1 MKSRY
6 LLGAGAALAVA
17 FGCAEANA
25 QFAWLGGPIPWP
37 SMSDRRAGGPAFRTR
52 RTRSRRRPSG
62 STADLD
68 LPVPTGLLST
78 SFNGSARYNSGFNA
92 GGRLGCSIGPWRLE
106 EEYSYRHNGLS
117 SFGAFFGPNINSAFT
132 GDRTTHSIMTNF
144 IYDFDRLGWPVTP
157 HIGFGIGAVDNV
169 DSVSLNPV
177 TLNGLGL
184 TTVSGPGGVLGRI
197 GTGTPFPNP
206 VLGGTFLKGSHWNFG
221 YQAIAGFRYDINPL
235 LAFDVDYRYLA
246 TTEPT
251 FTNKGVA
258 PFPPFGFPPRTT
270 KYTSGYNTQNIVASL
285 TMKFGAPPPAP
296 PPPAPPAPPPP
307 PTHQVYLVFFD
318 WDKYNITPEG
328 QQIIQLAA
336 NQYRSGGRVTL
347 QVTGYT
353 DTIGI
358 GRLQPAA
365 LRAARQRRRRRARTA
380 RRPAQRHGGRRPR
393 HERPARSDASRRTRA
408 AEPPRRDR
416 LPVKEVFSLASRG
429 SRRDPRQ
436 PPRMIRGGFPL

>member
-25 QFAWLGGPIPWP
+25 QFAWMGGPYPTLFYVGPEGGWTSLSNQRDQIRTTPFRVD
-37 SMSDRRAGGPAFRTR
+37 SGLGLAGANGPFF
-52 RTRSRRRPSG
+52 SN
-62 STADLD
+62 
-68 LPVPTGLLST
+68 
-78 SFNGSARYNSGFNA
+78 FNGSARYNSGFNA
-92 GGRLGCSIGPWRLE
+92 GGRLGLQYGPWRVE
-106 EEYSYRHNGLS
+106 EEYSYRRNGLS
-117 SFGAFFGPNINSAFT
+117 SFGGFFNPGGTKAFSGE
-132 GDRTTHSIMTNF
+132 RVTHSIMTNV
-144 IYDFDRLGWPVTP
+144 IYDFTIGWPVTP

-169 DSVSLNPV
+169 DSISLNTV

-197 GTGTPFPNP
+197 GAGTPFPNP
-206 VLGGTFLKGSHWNFG
+206 TLGGTFLKGSNWNFG
-221 YQAIAGFRYDINPL
+221 YQAIAGVRYDINPL
-235 LAFDVDYRYLA
+235 LAFDLDYRYLA
-246 TTEPT
+246 TTSPT
-251 FTNKGVA
+251 FSNKGVA
-258 PFPPFGFPPRTT
+258 PFPPFGFSGV

-285 TMKFGAPPPAP
+285 TMKFGAPPPP

-353 DTIGI
+353 DTSGSA
-358 GRLQPAA
+358 GYNQRLSERRANAVAAA
-365 LRAARQRRRRRARTA
+365 L
-380 RRPAQRHGGRRPR
+380 
-393 HERPARSDASRRTRA
+393 ERLGVPRSDMVVAGRGMNDLRVPTPPGVREPQNRRV
-408 AEPPRRDR
+408 EI
-416 LPVKEVFSLASRG
+416 VF
-429 SRRDPRQ
+429 P
-436 PPRMIRGGFPL
+436 

>member
-25 QFAWLGGPIPWP
+25 QLAWLGGPYPVTYYVGPEGGWT
-37 SMSDRRAGGPAFRTR
+37 SLSNQRDRITTTPFRVDTGVVVPPNGPF
-52 RTRSRRRPSG
+52 
-62 STADLD
+62 
-68 LPVPTGLLST
+68 
-78 SFNGSARYNSGFNA
+78 FNNFSGSARYNSGFNA
-92 GGRLGCSIGPWRLE
+92 GGRLGIQYGPLRVE

-117 SFGAFFGPNINSAFT
+117 SFGAFFGPNSNTLFS
-132 GDRTTHSIMTNF
+132 GNRNTHSIMTNF
-144 IYDFDRLGWPVTP
+144 IYDFTIGWPVTP
-157 HIGFGIGAVDNV
+157 HIGFGIGAVDNIN
-169 DSVSLNPV
+169 SVSLNPV
-177 TLNGLGL
+177 TLAGLPR
-184 TTVSGPGGVLGRI
+184 TTVSGPGGVI
-197 GTGTPFPNP
+197 GVIGAGTPFPNP
-206 VLGGTFLKGSHWNFG
+206 TIGGTFLKGSTWTFG

-246 TTEPT
+246 STDPS

-258 PFPPFGFPPRTT
+258 PFPPFGLPSRTVR
-270 KYTSGYNTQNIVASL
+270 YTTGYNTQNIVASL

-336 NQYRSGGRVTL
+336 NQYHAGGHVTL

-353 DTIGI
+353 DTSGSA
-358 GRLQPAA
+358 GYNQRLSERRANAVAAA
-365 LRAARQRRRRRARTA
+365 L
-380 RRPAQRHGGRRPR
+380 
-393 HERPARSDASRRTRA
+393 ERLGVPRSDMVVAGRGQNDLRVPTPNGVREPQNRRV
-408 AEPPRRDR
+408 EI
-416 LPVKEVFSLASRG
+416 VF
-429 SRRDPRQ
+429 P
-436 PPRMIRGGFPL
+436 